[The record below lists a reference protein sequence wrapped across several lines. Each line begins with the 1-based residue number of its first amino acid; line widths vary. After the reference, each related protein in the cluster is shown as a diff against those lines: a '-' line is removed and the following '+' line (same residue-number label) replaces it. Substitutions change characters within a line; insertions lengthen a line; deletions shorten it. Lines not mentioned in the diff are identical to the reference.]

1 MPALPP
7 TQATLASFLQQRNL
21 ATLLAA
27 LGGDGLAAG
36 RTVEAR
42 LIALAAD
49 GSATASI
56 AGTTVSLVLAGP
68 EARQAALQPGTNL
81 ILKLIAPQTPG
92 APLQAE
98 LIGLRQ
104 PGQPP
109 APPGTPPAPPRAANG
124 QQAPTM
130 VPPAGQGSAG
140 APTAVGAA
148 SPQPAPAMQ
157 AHGSPETAA
166 TAASPRAMAGPLLGQ
181 ALSRQNGLAPLFANL
196 DGLAA
201 GSVAL
206 VLPKPLLALIDR
218 LRGQRLP
225 ADGRPLSPE
234 TLKAAIAGSGLFL
247 EARQA
252 AGTAPPP
259 RGDLKADLQA
269 LRDMLR
275 PALAPAEGQPAATAA
290 GRATTHAATGSAALP
305 LPESEEAGRPQ
316 PTATALPPRDT
327 PTPARSM
334 PPPPPREGLL
344 TPQPAVEASLGAA
357 ARPAAIVQALFDQAE
372 AALDRI
378 TLAQYASLP
387 QEAARADQP
396 GQARWLLELPLALQT
411 GTAVLPLEIE
421 RDPPQ
426 RQPGAS
432 TEAPIWRVRFVCDLE
447 PLGAL
452 QGLVTLQGRAISV
465 SFWVEREDTGRLLR
479 HAAPDLEA
487 SLLRA
492 RFDSASLDVVTGL
505 PRAASAAPG
514 RFLDRRS

>member
-124 QQAPTM
+124 RQAPTT
-130 VPPAGQGSAG
+130 VPSAGQGSAG

-148 SPQPAPAMQ
+148 SPQPTPAMQ
-157 AHGSPETAA
+157 APGGAEGMAA
-166 TAASPRAMAGPLLGQ
+166 AASPRAMAGPLLGQ

-225 ADGRPLSPE
+225 ADGRPLTPE
-234 TLKAAIAGSGLFL
+234 TLKAAIAGSGLFM

-275 PALAPAEGQPAATAA
+275 PALAPADGQ
-290 GRATTHAATGSAALP
+290 HAATVSRPAAAPTAGSAALP

-344 TPQPAVEASLGAA
+344 TPQPAGEASLGAA

-426 RQPGAS
+426 RHGPTA
-432 TEAPIWRVRFVCDLE
+432 EAPTWRVRFACDLE

-492 RFDSASLDVVTGL
+492 RFDSASFDVVTGL
-505 PRAASAAPG
+505 PRAATAAPG